1 MKEYVKAYE
10 KMTLVNAF
18 IMLIVGIIMVLF
30 PLKMMSLLITI
41 ISCFLVAD
49 GVYHLIHYAFLDAH
63 LRPYSSDL
71 LIGVFSIIL
80 GLVMGIDPMH
90 IMMVLPLVFAIWI
103 VMKALVKIQVSFMLV
118 GTLEVKWAFLFL
130 EAVVEILFAGI
141 MILHPLSS
149 LLSVTMI
156 IGILLIIMAII
167 EIIETRLVI
176 KRLTQTNGWGS

>member
-1 MKEYVKAYE
+1 
-10 KMTLVNAF
+10 
-18 IMLIVGIIMVLF
+18 
-30 PLKMMSLLITI
+30 
-41 ISCFLVAD
+41 
-49 GVYHLIHYAFLDAH
+49 
-63 LRPYSSDL
+63 
-71 LIGVFSIIL
+71 
-80 GLVMGIDPMH
+80 MGIDPMH